1 MVLGETVLG
10 GVGCTGWNLNGS
22 KPYKGGRKQVSLSH
36 GGERGSGMNRPRSS
50 PVYKGFL
57 KNPSLYQQLW
67 KPDQAIP
74 PAHSGFQAW
83 ENKPPTPLGRP
94 PCTVG
99 SGPTTS

>member
-36 GGERGSGMNRPRSS
+36 GGERGSGMNRPLSS
-50 PVYKGFL
+50 PVCKGFL

-74 PAHSGFQAW
+74 QFTVASKHGRINPQHLLAALPA
-83 ENKPPTPLGRP
+83 L
-94 PCTVG
+94 
-99 SGPTTS
+99 